1 MTVHAGSAGSGTLF
15 QPAELRSL
23 RDLAY
28 EDIRD
33 AILSGALP
41 PGRRIKERDV
51 AAQMGISTTPVKE
64 ALRRLE
70 QEGLVVSQPRRGAVV
85 STLVEIPVEEIEE
98 IRGMLEAMAA
108 RLAATRMSDAQL
120 ARLREVVGE
129 MAQLTRDMREPQ
141 SRIEGVNVFHQ
152 LIRDGAGNAFIG
164 RFVETLLPF
173 ERVHRPEYLDPDEAA
188 RILREHEEI
197 AAALLARDAALAERR
212 MADHFAGA
220 SAYWRAVRPPRAD
233 GG

>member
-64 ALRRLE
+64 ALTASWSRRGSSSPSRRTGTVVADGVAAPAAERRRRL
-70 QEGLVVSQPRRGAVV
+70 A
-85 STLVEIPVEEIEE
+85 
-98 IRGMLEAMAA
+98 
-108 RLAATRMSDAQL
+108 
-120 ARLREVVGE
+120 
-129 MAQLTRDMREPQ
+129 
-141 SRIEGVNVFHQ
+141 
-152 LIRDGAGNAFIG
+152 
-164 RFVETLLPF
+164 
-173 ERVHRPEYLDPDEAA
+173 EAA
-188 RILREHEEI
+188 EQYART
-197 AAALLARDAALAERR
+197 AALLGVAVDDAQAAVTRALRT
-212 MADHFAGA
+212 G
-220 SAYWRAVRPPRAD
+220 
-233 GG
+233 